1 MATRARIKRGV
12 ERLLLFG
19 ASGAIGGA
27 ILASAVARGWQV
39 TAVSRHR
46 PAKPPK
52 GAFAA
57 VSWVAADPLDASFSA
72 DVLATGKRYTSVCW
86 AQGANL
92 NDSVYDV
99 NALSHL
105 AIYNA
110 NCTYILVTLQA
121 LLKAGL
127 LERGSRLCV
136 ISSIWQELARQN
148 KLSYCMSKAA
158 LKGLVLSASADLA
171 GDGHLINAVL
181 PGALDTPMTRRNL
194 SAEQI
199 ARLESAT
206 QFGAL
211 SQLGDVASLVCFL
224 CGPENTGI
232 TGQFIAADLGY
243 SRVRIV

>member
-1 MATRARIKRGV
+1 MARTG
-12 ERLLLFG
+12 ERLMLFG

-27 ILASAVARGWQV
+27 ILDAAVSRGWQV
-39 TAVSRHR
+39 TAVSRHK
-46 PAKPPK
+46 PEDAAK
-52 GAFAA
+52 G
-57 VSWVAADPLDASFSA
+57 VRWIAADPLDASFSGEA
-72 DVLATGKRYTSVCW
+72 LTAEEPYTSVCW

-99 NALSHL
+99 TVESHL
-105 AIYNA
+105 SIYNA

-121 LLKAGL
+121 LLKAGQL
-127 LERGSRLCV
+127 QHGSRLCV
-136 ISSIWQELARQN
+136 ISSIWQELARQS

-171 GDGHLINAVL
+171 KDGHLINAVL
-181 PGALDTPMTRRNL
+181 PGAMDTPMTQRNL

-199 ARLESAT
+199 GRLTEGT
-206 QFGAL
+206 GFGAL
-211 SQLGDVASLVCFL
+211 PQLGDVASLVCYL
-224 CGPENTGI
+224 CSAENTGI